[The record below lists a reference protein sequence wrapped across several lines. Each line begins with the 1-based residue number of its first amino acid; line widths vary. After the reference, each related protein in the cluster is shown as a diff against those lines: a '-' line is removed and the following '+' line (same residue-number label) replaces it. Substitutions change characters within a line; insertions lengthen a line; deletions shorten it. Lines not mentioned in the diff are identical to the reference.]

1 MYVFKAKN
9 KYGSFDSQCRLDVLL
24 KPEVIG
30 LKDQSVLPYEQA
42 VFHAIIHANP
52 KPKVVWTR
60 NGENLCNVENCDVMS
75 DVEKEAYT

>member
-1 MYVFKAKN
+1 M
-9 KYGSFDSQCRLDVLL
+9 L

-30 LKDQSVLPYEQA
+30 LKDQDLEPYEQA
-42 VFHAIIHANP
+42 VFHVIIHANP

-60 NGENLCNVENCDVMS
+60 NGENLCNIENCDVIS